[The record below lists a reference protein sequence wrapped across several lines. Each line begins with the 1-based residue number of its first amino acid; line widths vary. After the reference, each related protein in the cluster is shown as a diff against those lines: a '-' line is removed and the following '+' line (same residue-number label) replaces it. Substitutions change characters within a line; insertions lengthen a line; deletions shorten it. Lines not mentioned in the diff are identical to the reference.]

1 MDSSSDRLNAIL
13 REILDFR
20 ERRDWKQFHNPKN
33 LAVSIS
39 LESNELL
46 EHFQWKNME
55 ESLTYLKQN
64 KEKLSEEAA
73 DILVYLLYFCNDAEI
88 DLLQAVEDKIEKN
101 NKKYPV
107 EKSKGK
113 STKYTELN

>member
-1 MDSSSDRLNAIL
+1 MDSSSARISAIL
-13 REILDFR
+13 KEILDFR

-33 LAVSIS
+33 LAISIS
-39 LESNELL
+39 IEANELL

-55 ESLTYLKQN
+55 ESLAYIKEN
-64 KEKLSEEAA
+64 KEMLSEEAA

-88 DLLQAVEDKIEKN
+88 DLLQAVENKIEKN
-101 NKKYPV
+101 NQKYPV